1 MALVDNGVIVDY
13 ADNNAIISSKFKEK
27 ITVLIGSSGT
37 KKVEITVPFK
47 YLSKFWK
54 TLKMSLINCEI
65 DLMHPWP
72 ANWVMSSNATAD
84 QIRTFAITDTKLH
97 IPVATVSTKDKEK
110 LFQLLKSGFKHTIIW
125 NKYHSKV

>member
-13 ADNNAIISSKFKEK
+13 ADNNAIISSNFKEK

-37 KKVEITVPFK
+37 KNVEITVPFK

-65 DLMHPWP
+65 DLMHPWS
-72 ANWVMSSNATAD
+72 ANCVISPNAAAD
-84 QIRTFAITDTKLH
+84 QIRTFAITDTKLY
-97 IPVATVSTKDKEK
+97 IPVATVSTKDK
-110 LFQLLKSGFKHTIIW
+110 
-125 NKYHSKV
+125 